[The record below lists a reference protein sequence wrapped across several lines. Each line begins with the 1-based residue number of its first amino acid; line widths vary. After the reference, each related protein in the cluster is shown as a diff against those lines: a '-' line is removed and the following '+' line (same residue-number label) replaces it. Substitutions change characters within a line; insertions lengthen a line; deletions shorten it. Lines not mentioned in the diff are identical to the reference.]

1 MNKDMAK
8 DFIRKGDICLI
19 TLSDS
24 SRFLGKFEYCSHRG
38 GEGTYLSFV
47 AFDLDLGNIRGLRI
61 NEGNT
66 LLKSIV
72 PVDRTVWDKAVKVRG
87 IYLNALRRLGDA
99 YEGAAKDGCDEDTST
114 RIIVESF
121 YGQATGD

>member
-1 MNKDMAK
+1 MAK
-8 DFIRKGDICLI
+8 DTISRGDIFLI
-19 TLSDS
+19 TLSNS
-24 SRFLGKFEYCSHRG
+24 SRFLGKFEHCHHRG
-38 GEGTYLSFV
+38 GEGTYLYFSV
-47 AFDLDLGNIRGLRI
+47 FDLDLGNTRILSI

-72 PVDRTVWDKAVKVRG
+72 PVDRTVWDKAVKVRD
-87 IYLNALRRLGDA
+87 IYLNALRRLVDA